1 LGVDGLK
8 RLQWLSFLVG
18 AGGLMDDGFNT
29 KMENVWH
36 IVKTAEHKAINIQ
49 KKRDPPFEIMGC
61 L

>member
-1 LGVDGLK
+1 
-8 RLQWLSFLVG
+8 LVG